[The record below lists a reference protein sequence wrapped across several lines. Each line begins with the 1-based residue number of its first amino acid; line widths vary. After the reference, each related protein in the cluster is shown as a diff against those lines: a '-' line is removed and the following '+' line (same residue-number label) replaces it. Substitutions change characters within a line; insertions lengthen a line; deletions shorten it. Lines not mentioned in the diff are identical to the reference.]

1 MALEKVYS
9 LSSYTTFLEMNL
21 PRHVGIVMDGNGRW
35 AQARGFERL
44 KGHYEGAEAL
54 RRTVQAAVELGIEYL
69 TVYAF
74 STENWSRPAEEVKGL
89 MFLLRH
95 HLTTGLNDLI
105 KNNIKL
111 KVIGFLDKLE
121 PDLQEVINE
130 AVKKTSQNNGLTF
143 CIAFNY
149 GGRAEIVEATKK
161 IAEKIKTEELKIES
175 LTEEIFSQHLLTWEL
190 PDPDLFIRTSG
201 VSRLSNYLLW
211 QMAYTEMVFLS
222 THWPDFK
229 KEDLID
235 AITQYQQRER
245 RFGKVAS

>member
-1 MALEKVYS
+1 
-9 LSSYTTFLEMNL
+9 
-21 PRHVGIVMDGNGRW
+21 MDGNGRW
-35 AQARGFERL
+35 AQAQGLERL

-54 RRTVQAAVELGIEYL
+54 KRIVQASVELGIEYL

-74 STENWSRPAEEVKGL
+74 STENWSRPVEEVKGL

-95 HLTTGLNDLI
+95 HLTAGLNDLM

-121 PDLQEVINE
+121 LDLQEVINQ
-130 AVKKTSQNNGLTF
+130 AVNKTSQNTGLTF

-161 IAEKIKTEELKIES
+161 IAEKIKSEELKIEA
-175 LTEEIFSQHLLTWEL
+175 LTEEVFAQHLLTRDL

-211 QMAYTEMVFLS
+211 QMAYTEMVFS
-222 THWPDFK
+222 NTHWPDFK

-245 RFGKVAS
+245 RFGKIAS

>member
-1 MALEKVYS
+1 
-9 LSSYTTFLEMNL
+9 
-21 PRHVGIVMDGNGRW
+21 MDGNGRW
-35 AQARGFERL
+35 AQAQGLERL

-54 RRTVQAAVELGIEYL
+54 KRIVQASVELGIEYL

-74 STENWSRPAEEVKGL
+74 STENWSRPVEEVKGL

-95 HLTTGLNDLI
+95 HLTAGLNDLM

-121 PDLQEVINE
+121 LDLQEVINQ
-130 AVKKTSQNNGLTF
+130 AVNKTSKNTGLTF

-161 IAEKIKTEELKIES
+161 IAEKIKSEELKIEA
-175 LTEEIFSQHLLTWEL
+175 LTEEVFAQHLLTQDL

-211 QMAYTEMVFLS
+211 QMAYTEMVFS
-222 THWPDFK
+222 NTHWPDFK
-229 KEDLID
+229 KEDLMD

-245 RFGKVAS
+245 RFGKIAS

>member
-1 MALEKVYS
+1 
-9 LSSYTTFLEMNL
+9 
-21 PRHVGIVMDGNGRW
+21 MDGNGRW
-35 AQARGFERL
+35 AQAQGLERL

-54 RRTVQAAVELGIEYL
+54 KRIVQASVELGIEYL

-74 STENWSRPAEEVKGL
+74 STENWSRPVEEVKGL

-95 HLTTGLNDLI
+95 HLTAGLNDLM

-121 PDLQEVINE
+121 LDLQEVINQ
-130 AVKKTSQNNGLTF
+130 AVNKTSQNTGLTF

-161 IAEKIKTEELKIES
+161 IAEKIKSEELKIEA
-175 LTEEIFSQHLLTWEL
+175 LTEEVFAQHLLTRDL

-211 QMAYTEMVFLS
+211 QMAYTEMVFS
-222 THWPDFK
+222 NTHWPDFN

-245 RFGKVAS
+245 RFGKIAS